1 MLKEN
6 EKYMDKPY
14 YERSVSVVSRINAIQ
29 NAIKELDGGSFQK
42 LFDAYLFKKCQF
54 KNIQPLG
61 VQTGTNK
68 TTKGTPDSF
77 VKNEDGTFILIMYG
91 SVEDN
96 PFSKLQ
102 KDILSC
108 FEQDKLVLPVDKIEK
123 IICAYISTNIHVEQV
138 VELENL
144 IAGIRIEMIG
154 LGTISHDLLVNYPF
168 LATEYLNIPVDTEQ
182 IFDIEDFINAYDKN
196 GMNAPLNM
204 RFWGRETELA
214 ILNSNVSNSILTL
227 ITGSS
232 GTGKTK
238 IALEICKTFKD
249 NGWKVLCVKNNGEL
263 LYNDIKY
270 YISTQGNYL
279 LFIDDANQ
287 ATSLKYV
294 MDFIISVPDGINI
307 KVVMTVRDYAKN
319 RVKSLVCEYIIPS
332 EVPIKPLKSEDV
344 IKILDNNLGIKNA
357 DYLDRIIKIA
367 KGNIRLAVMAGK
379 MSIEKGYIAINS
391 AIDIFKN
398 YYGKII
404 DSQELNDEMVNSLFA
419 IALLGPLRFKESK
432 IALQIL
438 EAVNININRFI
449 EVCHD
454 LNSKELIDMYQD
466 EVVKVSDQSFG
477 NYIIEYVLIEKK
489 TISMIKLLDLGFPK
503 YKNKL
508 LYALNTLISIFNTN
522 EIKEYIERQVNESWD
537 LAKPEFQLDYLTCF
551 HALNEEKSLC
561 LLKENIDRMEI
572 VSDDLTKFSFDDK
585 KNNHSIN
592 MLEVKILSGYKY
604 SKYFCDASEL
614 LFNLLDKRPDSV
626 MDFYFAFTNDLS
638 YDKNSAKMNY
648 IKEYEFI
655 ESMWNHSEEG
665 KNINFTVCM
674 LHVFEK
680 YLQCAID
687 RAEEGEN
694 ARSINLIRLNIILSE
709 GSKNI
714 RFLIWKN
721 LSNLYRNDLYKEYI
735 ERLLS
740 IQHASGLQEKDCKE
754 VIAYDCDCIKQL
766 FVDTWEEPSFEQ
778 CKVLY
783 EIEKHLKW
791 LDIIYDGIFCKYRKN
806 REFTIY
812 NTLIKDYYKGKTWQE
827 DEADRKEEIEKL
839 VKSFA
844 DEDYKLMFKICNEQ
858 LEKRDKEEWSL
869 QSGICVVFS
878 ILEDTITKYTNVAKI
893 YLESGAPY
901 GNYPERIINFL
912 IKNIGLKETEILLE
926 AYDYKNKRKWECI
939 FYQLIPE
946 EDINDTYVSKLLA
959 FVKRELNFE
968 EPIFPS
974 VSCLSKYIFVDKSIV
989 SEVSEIVIEASEKKT
1004 YLAANFLERVVDDEK
1019 IDFLLSLFEDNI
1031 LHLEKLYLISMG
1043 NHFDYYGKLLEVLV
1057 NRNID
1062 FWNQFTIKLAGEA
1075 NISSYENEAFEKMW
1089 ESENCSEIITIACN
1103 NLIVKKYGYMDE
1115 SGGRIVFANSSS
1127 TSDTIKNY
1135 KIEWIKNYINLNF
1148 QNIERMEMIFGVIT
1162 TFFSGDRKKYILE
1175 FLKCSDEITAFANI
1189 PLFPSSGSWSG
1200 SEVPQI
1206 DKKIDFLEDLISELK
1221 GVTFIQHRAYLK
1233 ERKNEFEKY
1242 KQSVLIQEYL
1252 EDLDLA

>member
-1 MLKEN
+1 M
-6 EKYMDKPY
+6 
-14 YERSVSVVSRINAIQ
+14 SRINAIQ

-54 KNIQPLG
+54 ENIQPLG

-77 VKNEDGTFILIMYG
+77 VKNEDGTFTLIMYG
-91 SVEDN
+91 TVEDN

-108 FEQDKLVLPVDKIEK
+108 FEQDKLELPVEKIK
-123 IICAYISTNIHVEQV
+123 TIICAYISTNIHVEQII
-138 VELENL
+138 ELENL
-144 IAGIRIEMIG
+144 IIGISIEMIG

-168 LATEYLNIPVDTEQ
+168 LAAEYINIPIDTEQ
-182 IFDIEDFINAYDKN
+182 IFDIDDFIKAYDKN

-204 RFWGRETELA
+204 RFWGRETELK
-214 ILNSNVSNSILTL
+214 ILNSNVSNSVLTL

-270 YISTQGNYL
+270 YISTPGNYL

-294 MDFIISVPDGINI
+294 MNFIISVPDGINI

-332 EVPIKPLKSEDV
+332 EVPIKALKSEDV

-367 KGNIRLAVMAGK
+367 KGNIRLAIMAGK

-404 DSQELNDEMVNSLFA
+404 DSKELNDEMVNSLFA

-489 TISMIKLLDLGFPK
+489 TISVLKLLDLGFPK

-522 EIKEYIERQVNESWD
+522 EIKEYVEKQVNESWN
-537 LAKPEFQLDYLTCF
+537 LAEPEFQLDYLTCF

-561 LLKENIDRMEI
+561 ILKESIDGMET

-585 KNNHSIN
+585 KNNHIIN
-592 MLEVKILSGYKY
+592 MLEVKILCSYKY
-604 SKYFCDASEL
+604 SEYSCDANEL
-614 LFNLLDKRPDSV
+614 LFYLLDKRPDSV
-626 MDFYFAFTNDLS
+626 MDFYFAFTDELI
-638 YDKNSAKMNY
+638 YDKHSSDMNY
-648 IKEYEFI
+648 LKEYEFI
-655 ESMWNHSEEG
+655 ESMWKHSEEG
-665 KNINFTVCM
+665 RNINFTICM

-680 YLQCAID
+680 FLQCVVD

-694 ARSINLIRLNIILSE
+694 ARSINFIRINIVLTDD
-709 GSKNI
+709 SKKI
-714 RFLIWKN
+714 RFLIWQA
-721 LSNLYRNDLYKEYI
+721 LSVLYKNDLYRDFI

-740 IQHASGLQEKDCKE
+740 IPHASGLQEDNCKE
-754 VIAYDCDCIKQL
+754 TIIYDCNCIKQL
-766 FVDTWEEPSFEQ
+766 FFDTWKEPSFEQ
-778 CKVLY
+778 CKVLHDL
-783 EIEKHLKW
+783 KRHLKC
-791 LDIIYDGIFCKYRKN
+791 LDIMSDEAFCKYEKSKQ
-806 REFTIY
+806 FIFYT
-812 NTLIKDYYKGKTWQE
+812 TLIKEHYKGNTHQE
-827 DEADRKEEIEKL
+827 DEADRREEIEKL
-839 VKSFA
+839 IKSFT
-844 DEDYKLMFKICNEQ
+844 DEDYRLMFQICNEQ
-858 LEKRDKEEWSL
+858 LEKKDKEEWSL
-869 QSGICVVFS
+869 QSGIYVIFS
-878 ILEDTITKYTNVAKI
+878 ILEEKISEYTNVIKI
-893 YLESGAPY
+893 YLKSGAPCS
-901 GNYPERIINFL
+901 NYPERIINFL
-912 IKNIGLKETEILLE
+912 IKNIGLVETETLLE

-939 FYQLIPE
+939 FYQSIPE
-946 EDINDTYVSKLLA
+946 ENINDKYVLKLLA
-959 FVKRELNFE
+959 YVNRELNSE
-968 EPIFPS
+968 EPIFPT
-974 VSCLSKYIFVDKSIV
+974 VSCLSKYIFANKNIV
-989 SEVSEIVIEASEKKT
+989 SVVSKIVIEASEKRT
-1004 YLAANFLERVVDDEK
+1004 YLAANFLERLVDDEK
-1019 IDFLLSLFEDNI
+1019 IDFLLGLYEDNM
-1031 LHLEKLYLISMG
+1031 LLLEKLYLISMG
-1043 NHFDYYGKLLEVLV
+1043 NHFDYYGKLLEGLV
-1057 NRNID
+1057 NRNIN
-1062 FWNQFTIKLAGEA
+1062 FWNQFTIKLARED
-1075 NISSYENEAFEKMW
+1075 NISSNENKAFEKMW
-1089 ESENCSEIITIACN
+1089 ESENCSEIISLACN
-1103 NLIVKKYGYMDE
+1103 NLIGNKYGFMAE
-1115 SGGRIVFANSSS
+1115 RAGRLVFANNSS
-1127 TSDTIKNY
+1127 TSDTIKNR
-1135 KIEWIKNYINLNF
+1135 KIVWIRNYIYQNF
-1148 QNIERMEMIFGVIT
+1148 ENIEKMKMIFGVIA

-1175 FLKCSDEITAFANI
+1175 FLKCSDEITAFENI

-1206 DKKIDFLEDLISELK
+1206 DRKIDFLNDLITELK
-1221 GVTFIQHRAYLK
+1221 GAKFIQHRAYLK
-1233 ERKNEFEKY
+1233 ERKNVFEKY
-1242 KQSVLIQEYL
+1242 KQSVLVQEYL